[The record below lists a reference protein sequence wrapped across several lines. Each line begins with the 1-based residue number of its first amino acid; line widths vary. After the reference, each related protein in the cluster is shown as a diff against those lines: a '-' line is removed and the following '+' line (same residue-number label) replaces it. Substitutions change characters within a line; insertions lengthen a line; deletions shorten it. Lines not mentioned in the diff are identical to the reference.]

1 MTVFIRAIVCLVG
14 VISLAACDS
23 DIIITAEQLPAPA
36 KTFIQKSYPGAH
48 VAYAKQDKDLFR
60 TKYDVCLDNG
70 MKIEFDGNGFP
81 RDIDMDLD

>member
-1 MTVFIRAIVCLVG
+1 MKVFIRAIVCLVG

>member
-1 MTVFIRAIVCLVG
+1 MKVFIRAIVCLVG

-23 DIIITAEQLPAPA
+23 DRIITAEQLPASA
-36 KTFIQKSYPGAH
+36 KTFIQKSYPGVS
-48 VAYAKQDKDLFR
+48 VAFAKQDKDLFR

-70 MKIEFDGNGFP
+70 MEIEFDGNGFP